1 MWRIIQEQGAK
12 PTHDGAEKIFTTL
25 APDIEQYAAGVQRIM
40 DDVWDNDDYHDW
52 ATRWEVM
59 PSNVT
64 PAKFEALRRNY
75 EESRVHK
82 EHLNPKPCILA
93 RP

>member
-1 MWRIIQEQGAK
+1 
-12 PTHDGAEKIFTTL
+12 
-25 APDIEQYAAGVQRIM
+25 M

-59 PSNVT
+59 PSGVT
-64 PAKFEALRRNY
+64 PAKFEALRRDY

-82 EHLNPKPCILA
+82 ERLNSKPCILA